1 MPRQTLRWIYRSTC
15 VHWSIILYCYSLVH
29 WSIILYCYSLVH
41 WSIICLRASYEDAN
55 AAIDTDLRFPPF
67 IFEIC

>member
-1 MPRQTLRWIYRSTC
+1 MPRPTLRWIYRSTC
-15 VHWSIILYCYSLVH
+15 VHWSIISYCYFLVR
-29 WSIILYCYSLVH
+29 

>member
-1 MPRQTLRWIYRSTC
+1 MRRSLTASVLLLTGRDAETDSQVDISLYILNIYCST
-15 VHWSIILYCYSLVH
+15 
-29 WSIILYCYSLVH
+29 LVH